1 MSSRTFLAAAITV
14 VASCQP
20 AFSQTFDSCGN
31 CVTPSAV
38 TSANTGLVALQSQ
51 IISTRTIPVTAR
63 LLTSRVVAM
72 GYGPSTQYSQFGS
85 FSTFGAASVPVGSQ
99 FVSNSTGFVPTASTF
114 GFPSTVGVPAT
125 MTLPSTFTLSVP
137 QGALTTPFAVASP
150 GVEKVLA
157 GRIASENCRSAAT
170 RVQSTPQSCCST
182 ESKLSMPGSQSLRKR
197 PVRLQATNRTTACC
211 KSLEA
216 GKNEA
221 VRHASKS
228 LNIRA
233 VS

>member
-170 RVQSTPQSCCST
+170 RVQSTPQSCCSS
-182 ESKLSMPGSQSLRKR
+182 ESLKTLINRIEALDARLAKLEKASRASAGDKPNDGLLQIPRSRKKRGS
-197 PVRLQATNRTTACC
+197 
-211 KSLEA
+211 
-216 GKNEA
+216 
-221 VRHASKS
+221 AS
-228 LNIRA
+228 RE
-233 VS
+233 